1 MILGKH
7 SCCLQKQ
14 MNIELQAERLYTVQ
28 GSLTKSL
35 SFWGSLIIASRLFHW
50 LAVRGKPYLIGN
62 CFYYEWAK
70 RMKFLL
76 AVIYWLID
84 WYGLPRLHSISYNT
98 SEKNRKKLKY
108 IFMSILDS
116 AESFKTMNRPDPTW
130 PELSLFDGL
139 LIGKFKRE

>member
-70 RMKFLL
+70 RMKILL
-76 AVIYWLID
+76 TVIY
-84 WYGLPRLHSISYNT
+84 GSPRQHSNS
-98 SEKNRKKLKY
+98 SKNLKKKRKKFIY
-108 IFMSILDS
+108 IFMTILGL
-116 AESFKTMNRPDPTW
+116 AESFKTVNQPGPTVTV
-130 PELSLFDGL
+130 FDGFIL
-139 LIGKFKRE
+139 WEYKR